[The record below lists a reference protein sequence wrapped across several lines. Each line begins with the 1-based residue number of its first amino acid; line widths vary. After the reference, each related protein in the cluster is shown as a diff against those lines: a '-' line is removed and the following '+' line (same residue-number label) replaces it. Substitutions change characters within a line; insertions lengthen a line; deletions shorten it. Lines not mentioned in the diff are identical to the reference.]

1 MHAYSDAISQEIL
14 SALRSLTRKTEYV
27 ILIFLENL
35 KVIIE
40 IAKSSKNE
48 KVKSLAIQ
56 VLKNCAKVSDYERM
70 LAQNNALEM
79 TLNLVPKPTK

>member
-1 MHAYSDAISQEIL
+1 MKSN
-14 SALRSLTRKTEYV
+14 T
-27 ILIFLENL
+27 LIIKECYR
-35 KVIIE
+35 
-40 IAKSSKNE
+40 
-48 KVKSLAIQ
+48 VKSLAIQ

>member
-1 MHAYSDAISQEIL
+1 MKSMDLQFIL
-14 SALRSLTRKTEYV
+14 YFR
-27 ILIFLENL
+27 
-35 KVIIE
+35 
-40 IAKSSKNE
+40 
-48 KVKSLAIQ
+48 VKSLAIQ